1 MTGKELIIYIL
12 ENNLENVEIFDD
24 NLNFIFMSIEEAA
37 VQFECGPSTIV
48 TLIKLGRLNGTIND
62 DLYNELISDL
72 KRIPSLV
79 KEIIEEKLSLFFF
92 VIVQKLRLT
101 TS

>member
-37 VQFECGPSTIV
+37 VQFECCPSTIV
-48 TLIKLGRLNGTIND
+48 TLIKLGRLNAITIDGKYYIFRKSFINFF
-62 DLYNELISDL
+62 I
-72 KRIPSLV
+72 
-79 KEIIEEKLSLFFF
+79 LF
-92 VIVQKLRLT
+92 I
-101 TS
+101 

>member
-48 TLIKLGRLNGTIND
+48 TLIKLGRLNAITID
-62 DLYNELISDL
+62 GKYYIFRKKCERNELA
-72 KRIPSLV
+72 
-79 KEIIEEKLSLFFF
+79 
-92 VIVQKLRLT
+92 
-101 TS
+101 